1 MRTTVAFLALLAGVS
16 AASAQEQERKL
27 VDRIL
32 KPNMAL
38 VNPAQNKKFVT
49 AGSFVKKSAATK
61 SFYTPEKARP
71 KTFSSTRAFAP
82 REFAARHFRAGHSV
96 AEISARSQLT
106 KSDTVYPAPAY
117 QTPVAPESGPTV
129 ASADF
134 AGNRPFLGQGKSQK
148 ALRAHDKPLTV
159 EQVRELLN
167 KNK

>member
-1 MRTTVAFLALLAGVS
+1 MTVAFMALLAGVS

-32 KPNMAL
+32 KPNMVLA
-38 VNPAQNKKFVT
+38 NPAQNKKFVA
-49 AGSFVKKSAATK
+49 AGSFVNKSAPTK
-61 SFYTPEKARP
+61 RFYAPEKARP

-82 REFAARHFRAGHSV
+82 REFAARHFRAGHSA
-96 AEISARSQLT
+96 AEISTRSQLT
-106 KSDTVYPAPAY
+106 QSDTIYPAPAY
-117 QTPVAPESGPTV
+117 PTRAAAGSGNTV
-129 ASADF
+129 PSVEF

>member
-1 MRTTVAFLALLAGVS
+1 MALLAGVS

-38 VNPAQNKKFVT
+38 ANPAQNKKFVA
-49 AGSFVKKSAATK
+49 AGSFVNKSAPTK
-61 SFYTPEKARP
+61 RFYAPEKARS

-82 REFAARHFRAGHSV
+82 REFAARHFRAGHTA
-96 AEISARSQLT
+96 AEISARSELT
-106 KSDTVYPAPAY
+106 KRDTIYPTPAHP
-117 QTPVAPESGPTV
+117 TRVAPGSSATV
-129 ASADF
+129 AAADF
-134 AGNRPFLGQGKSQK
+134 ADNRPFLVEGKSQK

>member
-1 MRTTVAFLALLAGVS
+1 MTVAFMALLAGVS

-38 VNPAQNKKFVT
+38 ANPAQNKKFVA
-49 AGSFVKKSAATK
+49 AGSFVNKSASTK
-61 SFYTPEKARP
+61 SFYAPEKARP

-82 REFAARHFRAGHSV
+82 REFAARHFRAGHSA

-106 KSDTVYPAPAY
+106 QSDTIYPTPAY
-117 QTPVAPESGPTV
+117 RTRAAAGSGSTV
-129 ASADF
+129 ASGEF
-134 AGNRPFLGQGKSQK
+134 AGNRQFLGQGKSQK
-148 ALRAHDKPLTV
+148 ALRAQDKPLTV